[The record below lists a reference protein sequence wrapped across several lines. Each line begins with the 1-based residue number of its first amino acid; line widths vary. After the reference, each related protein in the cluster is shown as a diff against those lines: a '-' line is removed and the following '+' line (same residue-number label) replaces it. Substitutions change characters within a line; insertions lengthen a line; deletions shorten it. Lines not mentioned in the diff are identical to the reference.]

1 MRISELAEST
11 GVPVATVKYYL
22 REGLLPAGAPVTA
35 RLSEYDE
42 SHVRRLRL
50 LRVLREVGG
59 LSITQLQ
66 DLAAALDAPSVH
78 DMFGVAADALA
89 PPGPEAHTVTES
101 ARAMADRVLAGAGWT
116 VRPGS
121 TDRRTLAAVLQVITD
136 FIGPDAE
143 GYAAPYVEMAD
154 QLGALEIGVLPS
166 TEDRAEL
173 LEVMVIGQVLFGEL
187 FSVLRRLAEEHHSSV
202 RFSTS
207 PGGRSD

>member
-1 MRISELAEST
+1 MRISELAET
-11 GVPVATVKYYL
+11 AGVPLATVKYYL
-22 REGLLPAGAPVTA
+22 REGLLPAGATVTP

-78 DMFGVAADALA
+78 DMFGVAANALA
-89 PPGPEAHTVTES
+89 PAAPEPDSLTEP
-101 ARAMADRVLAGAGWT
+101 AVALADRLVNEAGWQ

-121 TDRRTLAAVLQVITD
+121 ADQRTLAAVLQVIEE
-136 FIGPDAE
+136 FIGPDTE
-143 GYAAPYVEMAD
+143 SFAAPYVEMAD
-154 QLGALEIGVLPS
+154 QMGALEISVLPAS
-166 TEDRAEL
+166 QDRVEL
-173 LEVMVIGQVLFGEL
+173 LEVMVIGQVLFGRL

-202 RFSTS
+202 RFSTTR
-207 PGGRSD
+207 PGHQG

>member
-1 MRISELAEST
+1 MRISELATET

-22 REGLLPAGAPVTA
+22 REGLLPAGARVTP

-50 LRVLREVGG
+50 LRVLREVGR

-89 PPGPEAHTVTES
+89 PAAPGPGELPEEAT
-101 ARAMADRVLAGAGWT
+101 AMADRLLANIGWQL
-116 VRPGS
+116 RPGS
-121 TDRRTLAAVLQVITD
+121 PDLRKLAAVLQVITD
-136 FIGPDAE
+136 FVGPDTE
-143 GYAAPYVEMAD
+143 GYAAPYVDVAD
-154 QLGALEIGVLPS
+154 QLGALEISGVPA
-166 TEDRAEL
+166 TEDRAEQ
-173 LEVMVIGQVLFGEL
+173 LEFMVIGQVLFGEL
-187 FSVLRRLAEEHHSSV
+187 FFVLRRLAEEHHSSM

-207 PGGRSD
+207 PPDPSG

>member
-1 MRISELAEST
+1 VRISELAEAT

-22 REGLLPAGAPVTA
+22 REGLMPAGVRVTS

-42 SHVRRLRL
+42 AHVRRLRL

-89 PPGPEAHTVTES
+89 PPAPASDTLAAS
-101 ARAMADRVLAGAGWT
+101 SRAMASRVLAGAGWH

-121 TDRRTLAAVLQVITD
+121 ADQRKLASVLQTITD

-143 GYAAPYVEMAD
+143 AFAAPYVEMAD
-154 QLGALEIGVLPS
+154 RLGALDISVLPH

-202 RFSTS
+202 RFSTTG
-207 PGGRSD
+207 PDRQG